1 MDGKL
6 SLDRDFTRFFDD
18 PTFPHKVTVCVGDK
32 RMVCSGALLAQQSSV
47 LEKKFREDDGVLM
60 FEELLDVNNTD
71 GVMECIRYL
80 HGANVQFII
89 KTLPIVIKFSSFYK
103 VEDLFEKAI
112 KWLEDYLDNSKSV
125 KHALNFLKV
134 SNFLDGD
141 YSAKI
146 KTVICRF
153 IKLNEDLFGTLCVKF
168 LDTEISGHD
177 ILLILNERPTNSH
190 AILTKWTAMSLTNKT
205 FIARNHD
212 VIDFNHIFHDA
223 ELFLL
228 FMTTLSSGVT
238 STDMMKNLIDLC
250 TNIFF

>member
-1 MDGKL
+1 MDEKL

-18 PTFPHKVTVCVGDK
+18 PTFPHEVTVCVGDK
-32 RMVCSGALLAQQSSV
+32 RISCSGAILAQQSSV

-134 SNFLDGD
+134 SN
-141 YSAKI
+141 
-146 KTVICRF
+146 
-153 IKLNEDLFGTLCVKF
+153 
-168 LDTEISGHD
+168 
-177 ILLILNERPTNSH
+177 P
-190 AILTKWTAMSLTNKT
+190 
-205 FIARNHD
+205 
-212 VIDFNHIFHDA
+212 
-223 ELFLL
+223 
-228 FMTTLSSGVT
+228 
-238 STDMMKNLIDLC
+238 
-250 TNIFF
+250 